1 MKKRGL
7 VKTISAFAMA
17 GLFAMACGGLAS
29 ADEELTISDG
39 IFIGGIDVSGM
50 TAKEASKAVQ
60 KRVEELGEATV
71 TLMMGETPITATFN
85 SLGLEWENKEIID
98 EVENLGT
105 TGNIVQRYKDQK
117 DLEHQNKEYEI
128 EFTVDENKAR
138 SFVEGCSIYNS
149 EPINGTVYTQDDGTP
164 GVEGGTDGLTLR
176 VEDSVDLMQT
186 AFEEWTGGD
195 ITIDLAID
203 RVSPEITK
211 EALSVVKDV
220 LGSATTNYS
229 SSGWERATNV
239 ENGCY
244 KISGT
249 LLMPGDYFSVT
260 AAVTPFTADNGY
272 QPAPSYEENRVV
284 DSYGG
289 GICQVS
295 TTLYNAVLKA
305 ELEVTSRSN
314 HTMIVTYVDPSK
326 DAAIAEGVMD
336 LAFVNTTEAPIYI
349 VGSAYGGVLNFTI
362 YGKETRP
369 ANRSIEF
376 VSNVTSTT
384 EPSGVKLT
392 ANTSQNVG
400 YLQQTQSPHTGY
412 TAELWKNIYVD
423 GVLTDSVQINH
434 STYQA
439 VGTAYDVGVVSG
451 SQALTQAMYQ
461 AIATNDINQV
471 QSVIANASSYTDST
485 EAPTE
490 ATEAPTPETT
500 APEVQEPVVEVTP
513 TPDTTDPSAG
523 TTDGTGDV
531 VLVDPP
537 EYGYEY

>member
-1 MKKRGL
+1 MNKRGL
-7 VKTISAFAMA
+7 VRKISALALT
-17 GLFAMACGGLAS
+17 GLFVLGASGVAS
-29 ADEELTISDG
+29 ADEDVVISDG

-50 TAKEASKAVQ
+50 TAKEASKAV
-60 KRVEELGEATV
+60 KKKVEEMGESTV
-71 TLMMGETPITATFN
+71 TLMMGDTPITATLN
-85 SLGLEWENKEIID
+85 SLGLEWDNKEIID

-128 EFTVDENKAR
+128 EFTVDEDKAR
-138 SFVEGCSIYNS
+138 SFVESCSIYNS
-149 EPINGTVYTQDDGTP
+149 EPINGTVYTQSDGTP
-164 GVEGGTDGLTLR
+164 GVEGGTDGLTLQ
-176 VEDSVDLMQT
+176 VEESVNLVQD
-186 AFEEWTGGD
+186 AFESWEGGD
-195 ITIDLAID
+195 ITVDLAVE
-203 RVSPEITK
+203 RVSPEITQEELNK
-211 EALSVVKDV
+211 VKDV

-239 ENGCY
+239 ENGCS

-249 LLMPGDYFSVT
+249 LLMPGEYFSVT
-260 AAVTPFTADNGY
+260 AAVTPFTAENGY

-336 LAFVNTTEAPIYI
+336 LAFVNTTDAPIYI

-362 YGKETRP
+362 YGQETRP
-369 ANRSIEF
+369 SNRSIEF

-392 ANTSQNVG
+392 ANTGQNVG
-400 YLQQTQSPHTGY
+400 YLKQTQSPHTGY
-412 TAELWKNIYVD
+412 TAELWKNIYED
-423 GVLTDSVQINH
+423 GVLVDSVRINS

-439 VGTAYDVGVVSG
+439 VGTAYDVGVVSE
-451 SQALTQAMYQ
+451 SQALTQAMYT
-461 AIATNDINQV
+461 AIATNDISQV
-471 QSVIANASSYTDST
+471 QAVISNAATYKDET
-485 EAPTE
+485 EAPAQENTAQD
-490 ATEAPTPETT
+490 AT
-500 APEVQEPVVEVTP
+500 Q
-513 TPDTTDPSAG
+513 TPDQTVTDTSG
-523 TTDGTGDV
+523 ETVTDGSADIEI
-531 VLVDPP
+531 VDPP

>member
-1 MKKRGL
+1 MKDRGF
-7 VKTISAFAMA
+7 VKKISALTLT
-17 GLFAMACGGLAS
+17 GLFVLAFCGFAGAH
-29 ADEELTISDG
+29 EEEVTISDG
-39 IFIGGIDVSGM
+39 IFIDGIDVGGM
-50 TAKEASKAVQ
+50 TAREASKAVKNKVSQ
-60 KRVEELGEATV
+60 MGEATV
-71 TLMMGETPITATFN
+71 TLMMGDTPITATLN

-98 EVENLGT
+98 EIENLGT

-117 DLEHQNKEYEI
+117 DLEHQNKEYKI
-128 EFTVDENKAR
+128 EFTVDEDKAR

-149 EPINGTVYTQDDGTP
+149 EPVNGTVYTQDDGTP
-164 GVEGGTDGLTLR
+164 GVEGGTDGLTLKVDESVQL
-176 VEDSVDLMQT
+176 VED
-186 AFEEWTGGD
+186 AFEAWEGGD
-195 ITIDLAID
+195 ITVDLAVD
-203 RVSPEITK
+203 RVSPQITQ
-211 EALSVVKDV
+211 EQLSKVKDV
-220 LGSATTNYS
+220 LGTATTNYS
-229 SSGWERATNV
+229 ASSWERATNV

-260 AAVTPFTADNGY
+260 SAVTPFTAENGY

-336 LAFVNTTEAPIYI
+336 LAFVNNLNTPIYI

-362 YGKETRP
+362 YGEETRP

-384 EPSGVKLT
+384 EPTGVKLT
-392 ANTSQNVG
+392 ANTGQNVG
-400 YLQQTQSPHTGY
+400 YLKQTQSPHTGY
-412 TAELWKNIYVD
+412 TAELWKNIYED
-423 GVLTDSVQINH
+423 GVLVNSVQVNS

-439 VGTAYDVGVVSG
+439 VGTAYDVGVASDNT
-451 SQALTQAMYQ
+451 ALTQAMYT
-461 AIATNDINQV
+461 AISTGDIGQV
-471 QSVIANASSYTDST
+471 QAVINNAASYTN
-485 EAPTE
+485 PTE
-490 ATEAPTPETT
+490 ASTPETT
-500 APEVQEPVVEVTP
+500 APQEQ
-513 TPDTTDPSAG
+513 
-523 TTDGTGDV
+523 GTGNQDPTAAAEPSQGTGEEIMI
-531 VLVDPP
+531 DPP

>member
-1 MKKRGL
+1 MS
-7 VKTISAFAMA
+7 VFAVIGFFLLGA
-17 GLFAMACGGLAS
+17 GGAAY
-29 ADEELTISDG
+29 ADEDVVISDG
-39 IFIGGIDVSGM
+39 IFIGGIEVGGM
-50 TAKEASKAVQ
+50 TAREASRAVQ
-60 KRVEELGEATV
+60 QKVEQMGEATV
-71 TLMMGETPITATFN
+71 TLMMGDTPITATLN

-128 EFTVDENKAR
+128 AFSVDEEKAR

-149 EPINGTVYTQDDGTP
+149 EPVNGTVYTQSDGTP
-164 GVEGGTDGLTLR
+164 GVEGGTDGLTLQ
-176 VEDSVDLMQT
+176 VEESVQLVAD
-186 AFEEWTGGD
+186 AFENWEGGD
-195 ITIDLAID
+195 LTIDLAVE
-203 RVSPEITK
+203 RVSPEITQ
-211 EALSVVKDV
+211 EELSKVKDV

-239 ENGCY
+239 ENGCS
-244 KISGT
+244 KINGT
-249 LLMPGDYFSVT
+249 LLMPGEYFSVT
-260 AAVTPFTADNGY
+260 AAVTPFTAENGY

-362 YGKETRP
+362 YGQETRP
-369 ANRSIEF
+369 SNRSIEF

-392 ANTSQNVG
+392 ANTSENVG

-412 TAELWKNIYVD
+412 TAELWKNIYED
-423 GVLTDSVQINH
+423 GVLVNSVQVNS

-439 VGTAYDVGVVSG
+439 VGTAYDVGVVSS
-451 SQALTQAMYQ
+451 SQALTQAMYT
-461 AIATNDINQV
+461 AIATGDISQV
-471 QSVIANASSYTDST
+471 QAVISNAAAYTAQT
-485 EAPTE
+485 EAQ
-490 ATEAPTPETT
+490 TPETT
-500 APEVQEPVVEVTP
+500 APQ
-513 TPDTTDPSAG
+513 DTTAADTTG
-523 TTDGTGDV
+523 TADGENTGDITI
-531 VLVDPP
+531 VDPP

>member
-1 MKKRGL
+1 MRDRGFGRKKLALLMTGFFVL
-7 VKTISAFAMA
+7 AFS
-17 GLFAMACGGLAS
+17 GGSLAQ
-29 ADEELTISDG
+29 EEQRISDG
-39 IFIGGIDVSGM
+39 ILIEGIDVGGM
-50 TAKEASKAVQ
+50 TASEASQAVKDKVQ
-60 KRVEELGEATV
+60 QLGEATV
-71 TLMMGETPITATFN
+71 TLMMGDTPVTATLN

-98 EVENLGT
+98 EIKNLGT
-105 TGNIVQRYKDQK
+105 TGNIVQRYKDQR

-128 EFTVDENKAR
+128 EFTVNEGKAR
-138 SFVEGCSIYNS
+138 SFVEGCSVYNS
-149 EPINGTVYTQDDGTP
+149 EPVNGTVYTQDDGTP
-164 GVEGGTDGLTLR
+164 GVEGGTDGLTLK
-176 VEDSVDLMQT
+176 VEESVALVQE
-186 AFEEWTGGD
+186 AFEAWEGGD
-195 ITIDLAID
+195 LTLDLAVD
-203 RVSPEITK
+203 RVSPAITQ
-211 EALSVVKDV
+211 EELSKVKDV
-220 LGSATTNYS
+220 LGTATTNYS
-229 SSGWERATNV
+229 ASSWERATNV
-239 ENGCY
+239 ENGCA

-260 AAVTPFTADNGY
+260 DAVTPFSAENGY

-336 LAFVNTTEAPIYI
+336 LAFVNSLNTPIYI

-362 YGKETRP
+362 YGEETRP
-369 ANRSIEF
+369 SNRSIEF

-392 ANTSQNVG
+392 ANAGQNVG

-412 TAELWKNIYVD
+412 TAELWKNIYED
-423 GVLTDSVQINH
+423 GVLVDSVQVNS

-439 VGTAYDVGVVSG
+439 VGTAYDVGVASDNT
-451 SQALTQAMYQ
+451 ALSQAMYT
-461 AIATNDINQV
+461 AIATGDLNQV
-471 QSVIANASSYTDST
+471 QAVISNAASYTT
-485 EAPTE
+485 P
-490 ATEAPTPETT
+490 TEAPTPETT
-500 APEVQEPVVEVTP
+500 PPQQQEPVVEDNT
-513 TPDTTDPSAG
+513 
-523 TTDGTGDV
+523 GTGDGTIEI
-531 VLVDPP
+531 VDPP

>member
-1 MKKRGL
+1 MRNRGL
-7 VKTISAFAMA
+7 GSKRLALLLTSFFVLAFSGMASAHEEEMTIS
-17 GLFAMACGGLAS
+17 
-29 ADEELTISDG
+29 EG
-39 IFIGGIDVSGM
+39 ILIGGIDVGGM
-50 TAKEASKAVQ
+50 TASEASQAV
-60 KRVEELGEATV
+60 KDKVKKLGEATV
-71 TLMMGETPITATFN
+71 TLMMGDTPITATLN

-98 EVENLGT
+98 EIKNLGT
-105 TGNIVQRYKDQK
+105 TGNIVQRYKDQR

-128 EFTVDENKAR
+128 EFTVDEAKAQG
-138 SFVEGCSIYNS
+138 FVEGCSVYNS
-149 EPINGTVYTQDDGTP
+149 EPVNGTVYTQDDGTP
-164 GVEGGTDGLTLR
+164 GVEGGTDGLTLK
-176 VEDSVDLMQT
+176 VEESVALVQK
-186 AFEEWTGGD
+186 AFEAWEGGD
-195 ITIDLAID
+195 LTIDLAVD
-203 RVSPEITK
+203 RVSPAITQ
-211 EALSVVKDV
+211 EELSKVKDV
-220 LGSATTNYS
+220 LGTATTNYS
-229 SSGWERATNV
+229 SSTWERATNI
-239 ENGCY
+239 ENGCS

-260 AAVTPFTADNGY
+260 DMVTPFSAENGY

-305 ELEVTSRSN
+305 ELEVTARSN

-336 LAFVNTTEAPIYI
+336 LAFVNNLNTPIYI

-362 YGKETRP
+362 YGEETRP

-392 ANTSQNVG
+392 ANAGQNVG

-412 TAELWKNIYVD
+412 TAELWKNIYED
-423 GVLTDSVQINH
+423 GVLVDSVQVNN

-439 VGTAYDVGVVSG
+439 VGTAYDVGVASG
-451 SQALTQAMYQ
+451 NTALTQAMYT
-461 AIATNDINQV
+461 AIATGDLNQV
-471 QSVIANASSYTDST
+471 QAVISNAASYTAQT
-485 EAPTE
+485 
-490 ATEAPTPETT
+490 ETT
-500 APEVQEPVVEVTP
+500 APETPPDQGQVTVEG
-513 TPDTTDPSAG
+513 DTGTGGDAG
-523 TTDGTGDV
+523 TGEGTIEI
-531 VLVDPP
+531 VDPP

>member
-1 MKKRGL
+1 MKIRGL
-7 VKTISAFAMA
+7 RKRMSALAVA
-17 GLFAMACGGLAS
+17 GLMALIGTGLAG
-29 ADEELTISDG
+29 AEELTISDG
-39 IFIGGIDVSGM
+39 IFVGGVDVSGM
-50 TAKEASKAVQ
+50 TTKEASKAVK
-60 KRVEELGEATV
+60 KRVKEMGEATV
-71 TLMMGETPITATFN
+71 TLMMGENPITTTFN
-85 SLGLEWENKEIID
+85 SLGLTWDNKEVID
-98 EVENLGT
+98 QVKNLGT

-117 DLEHQNKEYEI
+117 DLENHNQEFEI
-128 EFTVDENKAR
+128 EFAVDENKAR
-138 SFVEGCSIYNS
+138 SFVESCSIYNS
-149 EPINGTVYTQDDGTP
+149 EPINGDIYTQDDGTP
-164 GVEGGTDGLTLR
+164 GVEGGTDGLTLL
-176 VEDSVDLMQT
+176 VDESVKLVQD
-186 AFEEWTGGD
+186 AFEEWKGGD
-195 ITIDLAID
+195 LTLDLAIE

-229 SSGWERATNV
+229 SSTWERATNV

-260 AAVTPFTADNGY
+260 AAVVPFTAENGY

-314 HTMIVTYVDPSK
+314 HTMSVSYVDLAK

-336 LAFVNTTEAPIYI
+336 LAFVNTLDAPVYI

-369 ANRSIEF
+369 ANRSIEL
-376 VSNVTSTT
+376 VSKTTSTT
-384 EPSGVKLT
+384 EPSGIKMT
-392 ANTSQNVG
+392 ANPNQNVG
-400 YLQQTQSPHTGY
+400 YLKQIQSPHTGY
-412 TAELWKNIYVD
+412 TAELWKNIYID
-423 GVLTDSVQINH
+423 GVYSDSVRINH
-434 STYQA
+434 SSYQA
-439 VGTAYDVGVVSG
+439 VGTAYEVGVATQ
-451 SQALTQAMYQ
+451 SQTLMQAMYQ
-461 AIATNDINQV
+461 AIGSNDINQV
-471 QSVIANASSYTDST
+471 QSVIANASTYTDPT

-490 ATEAPTPETT
+490 PP
-500 APEVQEPVVEVTP
+500 APEQPEAQEPVVEVAP
-513 TPDTTDPSAG
+513 TPETDPV
-523 TTDGTGDV
+523 TGETIV
-531 VLVDPP
+531 FDPP